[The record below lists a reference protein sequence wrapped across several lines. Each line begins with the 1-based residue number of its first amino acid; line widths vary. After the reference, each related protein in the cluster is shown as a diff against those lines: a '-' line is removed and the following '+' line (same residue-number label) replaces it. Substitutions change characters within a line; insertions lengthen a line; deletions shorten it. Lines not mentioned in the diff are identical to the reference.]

1 MIGYY
6 QLVNILAVVRV
17 FGESNWRVS
26 LPVISIGLNP
36 NSLSLCLDEKEDNVR
51 TG

>member
-6 QLVNILAVVRV
+6 QLVNILAVAHV

-36 NSLSLCLDEKEDNVR
+36 KSLSLSLDEKEDNVR
-51 TG
+51 TR